1 MKMSDTGTWQIAAE
15 KLEQYD
21 SIVIFHHI
29 RPDGD
34 CLGSQFGLRE
44 LLRVNYPNKKVY
56 AIGESNGLF
65 SNFLNLDFDEIPSDE
80 ILAKSLGV
88 VVDANQKERI
98 YNREVLDKNL
108 FAETLRIDH
117 HPNEDDLDKVTVW
130 LEENRIAAA
139 EMIAELAYQK
149 KWKITERA
157 ANFIFLGI
165 VTDSG
170 RFQFSDTS
178 SRTHE
183 LAAFLYKNNLRAEKV
198 FLGLAQTS
206 LEDLKAQNTLMSS
219 LKTVGQVAY
228 IQVDYKTTIELG
240 KTPNDMARPN
250 MVGNIKGF
258 PIWVSFNEE
267 ANGNIRVEFRSNGPI
282 VRNVALKFGGGGHD
296 RASGAIIKTFA
307 DVDKVIAE
315 CNAEV
320 ERWQRE
326 NKE

>member
-1 MKMSDTGTWQIAAE
+1 MENTGTWQDAAK

-44 LLRVNYPNKKVY
+44 LLRENYPNKKVY
-56 AIGESNGLF
+56 AIGNSSGLF
-65 SNFLNLDFDEIPSDE
+65 SNFLDLDFDEIPSDE
-80 ILAKSLGV
+80 ILKKSLGV

-98 YNREVLDKNL
+98 FNREVLDKNL

-139 EMIAELAYQK
+139 EMIAELAFQM
-149 KWKITERA
+149 KWKITEKA
-157 ANFIFLGI
+157 ANFVFLGI

-178 SRTHE
+178 ARTHE
-183 LAAFLYKNNLRAEKV
+183 LVAHLYKNNLNAEKI

-206 LEDLKAQNTLMSS
+206 LEDLKVQSTLMSS
-219 LKTVGQVAY
+219 LKTKGQVAY
-228 IQVDYKTTIELG
+228 IQVDYKTTANLG
-240 KTPNDMARPN
+240 KKPNDMARPN
-250 MVGNIKGF
+250 MIGNIKGY

-267 ANGNIRVEFRSNGPI
+267 ENGMIRCEYRSNGPI
-282 VRNVALKFGGGGHD
+282 VRNVALKWGGGGHD
-296 RASGAIIKTFA
+296 RASGSMISTFD
-307 DVDKVIAE
+307 DVEKVIDD
-315 CNAEV
+315 CNEEV
-320 ERWQRE
+320 LRWQKE
-326 NKE
+326 NK